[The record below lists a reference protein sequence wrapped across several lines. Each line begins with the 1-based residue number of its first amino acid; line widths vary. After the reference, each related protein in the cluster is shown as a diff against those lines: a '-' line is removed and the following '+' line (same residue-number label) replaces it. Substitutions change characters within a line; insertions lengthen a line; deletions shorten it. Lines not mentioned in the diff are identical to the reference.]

1 MRHNA
6 DCNRLITQILEGSL
20 QQSISCGAGSA
31 SKIQFIANQYVSEC
45 HLRLYRPIS
54 RSLPLAL
61 EALSVAYQEE
71 RSEPGNV

>member
-6 DCNRLITQILEGSL
+6 DRNLLKTRMLESSP
-20 QQSISCGAGSA
+20 QQSIPCGAGSA

-45 HLRLYRPIS
+45 RVRLLRPIS

-61 EALSVAYQEE
+61 LVFIHQINGRLFFWEM
-71 RSEPGNV
+71 

>member
-6 DCNRLITQILEGSL
+6 DRNLSKTQVLES
-20 QQSISCGAGSA
+20 SPPTVDSCGAGSA

-45 HLRLYRPIS
+45 RVRLLRPIS

-61 EALSVAYQEE
+61 LVFIHQINGRLFFWEM
-71 RSEPGNV
+71 